1 METFSSYL
9 DLISVESDRCGKI
22 LQGLLAFS
30 RKRDINKS
38 AVDLTKTFEDIVLLT
53 GNRMKLQG
61 ICLCIEKPSIMPL
74 VFCDGDLIKQAL
86 LNLVLNSVEAM
97 PNGGLMV
104 ISVDLAWDAKHLII
118 RIQDTGPGIPKN
130 VRSTIFEPFFTTKK
144 DGKGTGLG
152 LSIVYG
158 IMLQHDGTVGVESAE
173 GDGTTFVVTLPIG
186 AKSLEPSAQKTE
198 QRV

>member
-1 METFSSYL
+1 
-9 DLISVESDRCGKI
+9 
-22 LQGLLAFS
+22 
-30 RKRDINKS
+30 
-38 AVDLTKTFEDIVLLT
+38 
-53 GNRMKLQG
+53 
-61 ICLCIEKPSIMPL
+61 
-74 VFCDGDLIKQAL
+74 
-86 LNLVLNSVEAM
+86 
-97 PNGGLMV
+97 MV

-130 VRSTIFEPFFTTKK
+130 AKSTIFEPFFTTKK